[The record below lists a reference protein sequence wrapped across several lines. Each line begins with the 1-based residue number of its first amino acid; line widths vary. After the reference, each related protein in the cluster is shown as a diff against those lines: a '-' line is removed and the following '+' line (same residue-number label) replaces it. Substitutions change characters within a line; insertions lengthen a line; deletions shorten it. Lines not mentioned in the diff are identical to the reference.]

1 MRRFLRH
8 PSDMPVELIVR
19 KQACLPRQRL
29 HDISLG
35 GVACN
40 SSRSFRCGTQIEM
53 RIPLLGDQARYPGV
67 IAWCHKL
74 PDDYLVGISF
84 IDEDTLFRAR
94 MVEQVCQIEHYRHQR
109 ELELGK
115 PLAVEAVAGEWIAQ
129 HAAEFSSASLD

>member
-8 PSDMPVELIVR
+8 PSDMPVELIPR
-19 KQACLPRQRL
+19 KQVCVPKQRM

-40 SSRSFRCGTQIEM
+40 SSRSFRRGTAVEM
-53 RIPLLGDQARYPGV
+53 RIPLLGDQARYPGIV
-67 IAWCHKL
+67 AWCHKL

-94 MVEQVCQIEHYRHQR
+94 MVEQVCQIEHCRHQR
-109 ELELGK
+109 ELELGA
-115 PLAVEAVAGEWIAQ
+115 PVAIEAVAREWIAE
-129 HAAEFSSASLD
+129 HAAEFSNASIS

>member
-1 MRRFLRH
+1 
-8 PSDMPVELIVR
+8 MPVELIVR

-40 SSRSFRCGTQIEM
+40 SSRSFRRGTEVEM
-53 RIPLLGDQARYPGV
+53 HIPLLGDQARYPGV

-74 PDDYLVGISF
+74 PNDYLVGISF

-129 HAAEFSSASLD
+129 HAAEFSSASLG

>member
-19 KQACLPRQRL
+19 KQVSLPRQRL

-40 SSRSFRCGTQIEM
+40 SSRSFRRGTEVEM
-53 RIPLLGDQARYPGV
+53 HIPLLGDQARYPGV

-74 PDDYLVGISF
+74 QNDYLVGISF

-129 HAAEFSSASLD
+129 HAAEFSSASLS